1 MKEKIKK
8 IYIAAG
14 LFFIL
19 IVVVFSILLQNARQE
34 TRVLIKKQYN
44 EQQGLLAKQTA
55 MGLEE
60 NIAIV
65 VRELGLLTDMCAV
78 KTFDP
83 VDIQS
88 VMADTYEHVRKH
100 HIYDIWYVDSAGIF
114 RSSLN
119 SPQFMQQDFSTRSYF
134 QRAAEMYDRRPIFE
148 YINLPGNG
156 GEEKG
161 IAVAMPIFSDDD
173 SFGGVI
179 LFMIKLRDMIEGISS
194 SSASDNRT
202 WVIDENSKI
211 LYHRDYLTGASI
223 LAAPKADDTL
233 KKFLRESRRENGL
246 QGEYWSLAKQEILAA
261 SYPARVAKQK
271 WLVIISTP
279 AKNIDSLLVRFNSM
293 YAYITLSAIA
303 AIIGGSLFIVLMFN
317 KWNIILQKENR
328 ERLLAEQELQK
339 AHDELEQRIEDRT
352 SDLHQINEYLEKQ
365 IEDRKEAEAE
375 TARQNELLINTIES
389 LDHPFYVIDTA
400 SYVIQLANTASGFGE
415 LSDKSTC
422 YSLTHQKDHPCDC
435 KDHPCTIKEIKKS
448 LQPVTLHHTHYK
460 EGKDRIYEVHGYPIF
475 DRDGRVKQVIEY
487 TIDITESRELA
498 RQLQQS
504 QKMESIGRLAGGVA
518 HDFNNILTA
527 IIGFSELAQTKLPEQ
542 HPVRRDLKI
551 VREAGEKASVL
562 VRKLLAF
569 SRKQIL
575 EMKIVNLN
583 ALIEDILKLL
593 GRIIGEDVFFE
604 INTKEAVKNIKADPG
619 QVEQILMNLVI
630 NARDA
635 MPEGGRIRIETANVT
650 LDENYTKSH
659 EGVTPGP
666 YVMLAITDSGKGIP
680 KDVQGKIFEPFFTTK
695 GPQGTGLGLSTVYG
709 IVKQHKGHIF
719 VYSEMGMGTT
729 FKIYFPAT
737 GESAKKSRNDAAHVI
752 PGGNEVLLVVDDDRS
767 ILDLIIDTLQPLG
780 YTIIDATSAEEVLEF
795 MKVSHD
801 RFDLLLTD
809 MVMPGMNG
817 SDLAVAV
824 REKYPGTKVVFM
836 SGYTVDMFGRQG
848 EFEAGMY
855 FIQKPLSP
863 MSLAEKVRQVLD
875 SQTES

>member
-8 IYIAAG
+8 YYTATA

-19 IVVVFSILLQNARQE
+19 VIVVLTFLLQNARHE
-34 TRVLIKKQYN
+34 TLVLIKKQYN
-44 EQQGLLAKQTA
+44 DQQGLLAKQTA

-65 VRELGLLTDMCAV
+65 VRELELLTDRCAV

-114 RSSLN
+114 RGSLN
-119 SPQFMQQDFSTRSYF
+119 SPRFLQQDFSARSYF
-134 QRAAEMYDRRPIFE
+134 QRAADLHDRKPIFE
-148 YINLPGNG
+148 YINLPGN
-156 GEEKG
+156 EREVKG

-173 SFGGVI
+173 NFGGVM
-179 LFMIKLRDMIEGISS
+179 LFMIKLRDMIKGVSS
-194 SSASDNRT
+194 SSASDNST
-202 WVIDENSKI
+202 WVVDENSRI
-211 LYHRDYLTGASI
+211 LYHRDYETGASI
-223 LAAPKADDTL
+223 PTATRPDSSLE
-233 KKFLRESRRENGL
+233 KFLRDSRKDNGL
-246 QGEYWSLAKQEILAA
+246 QGEYWSGANQEILAA
-261 SYPARVAKQK
+261 SYPARLAKQK

-279 AKNIDSLLVRFNSM
+279 AKNISSLFVRFNLM
-293 YAYITLSAIA
+293 YIYITLSAIV
-303 AIIGGSLFIVLMFN
+303 AIIGGSLFIIFMFN
-317 KWNIILQKENR
+317 KWNNILQKENS
-328 ERLLAEQELQK
+328 ERLLAEQALQK
-339 AHDELEQRIEDRT
+339 AHDGLEQRIEERI

-389 LDHPFYVIDTA
+389 LDHPFYVIDA
-400 SYVIQLANTASGFGE
+400 DSYVIQLANSASGFGE

-435 KDHPCTIKEIKKS
+435 KNHPCTIREIKKS
-448 LQPVTLHHTHYK
+448 LQAVTLHHTHYK
-460 EGKDRIYEVHGYPIF
+460 EGEKRIFEVHGYPIF
-475 DRDGRVKQVIEY
+475 AKEGRVKQVIEY
-487 TIDITESRELA
+487 TIDITESRELE

-527 IIGFSELAQTKLPEQ
+527 IIGFSELAETKLPGN

-575 EMKIVNLN
+575 EMKIINLN
-583 ALIEDILKLL
+583 ELIEDILKLL
-593 GRIIGEDVFFE
+593 GRIIGEDVYFD
-604 INTKEAVKNIKADPG
+604 INIKESVNNIKADPS
-619 QVEQILMNLVI
+619 QIEQILMNLVI

-635 MPEGGRIRIETANVT
+635 MPEGGRINIETANVT
-650 LDENYTKSH
+650 LDENYIKSH
-659 EGVTPGP
+659 EGIKPGP

-680 KDVQGKIFEPFFTTK
+680 KEVRGKIFEPFFTTK
-695 GPQGTGLGLSTVYG
+695 GALGTGLGLSTVYG

-719 VYSEMGMGTT
+719 VYSEKDMGTT

-737 GESAKKSRNDAAHVI
+737 EETTKKERAGVSFAPPR
-752 PGGNEVLLVVDDDRS
+752 GSETLLVVDDDRS

-780 YTIIDATSAEEVLEF
+780 YTIIDATCAEEVLEYL
-795 MKVSHD
+795 KVSD
-801 RFDLLLTD
+801 NSFELLLTD
-809 MVMPGMNG
+809 MVMPGMG
-817 SDLAVAV
+817 GRDLAAAV
-824 REKYPGTKVVFM
+824 KKKCPGTKVIFM
-836 SGYTVDMFGRQG
+836 SGYTSDMFTSQG
-848 EFEAGMY
+848 IVEAGDH

-863 MSLAEKVRQVLD
+863 INLAVKIRQVLD
-875 SQTES
+875 SETKK